1 MRKQKRLTVT
11 ALLAA
16 LCVLLAAGCGQQESG
31 MELSVC
37 VGGSY
42 STLDPIYAEDIPSQ
56 TVLVHLYEN
65 LMRVVADQAGN
76 SNVAVS
82 YTHLQFAFSTCVG
95 DAFLLSSE

>member
-42 STLDPIYAEDIPSQ
+42 STLDPIYA
-56 TVLVHLYEN
+56 
-65 LMRVVADQAGN
+65 
-76 SNVAVS
+76 
-82 YTHLQFAFSTCVG
+82 
-95 DAFLLSSE
+95 

>member
-1 MRKQKRLTVT
+1 
-11 ALLAA
+11 
-16 LCVLLAAGCGQQESG
+16 

-76 SNVAVS
+76 SNVVNGMAKSVE
-82 YTHLQFAFSTCVG
+82 TEKNADGTVTC
-95 DAFLLSSE
+95 LLSAPQRQVV